1 MDLKREKIKRNIFL
15 IFQIIFTVLTLTGAV
30 LVIIRKVDNA
40 GYAVIPMLFSLVFG
54 SLYRNS
60 QKAIEENSKK

>member
-30 LVIIRKVDNA
+30 LVIIR
-40 GYAVIPMLFSLVFG
+40 
-54 SLYRNS
+54 
-60 QKAIEENSKK
+60 

>member
-60 QKAIEENSKK
+60 QKAIEENAKK